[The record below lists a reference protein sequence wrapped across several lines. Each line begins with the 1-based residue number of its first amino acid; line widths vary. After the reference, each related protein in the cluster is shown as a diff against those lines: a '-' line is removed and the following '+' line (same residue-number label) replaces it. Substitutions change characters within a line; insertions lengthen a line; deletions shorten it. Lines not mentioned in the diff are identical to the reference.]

1 MVECSQKTN
10 HFALYSRGTEAGPSD
25 DAGFTDQSL
34 RLQPRVSER
43 CSVRSHCPALRPQ
56 QARLSPSPW
65 AGCTAL
71 RVYSD
76 RLTAILATP
85 AQALLCGQRQLL
97 GVLLPGP
104 WLWNRILITS
114 CFPRVRYSFFLAYIH
129 PDWPLPP
136 SMLSVGRWDVL
147 FPTCASKEKLRE
159 I

>member
-1 MVECSQKTN
+1 MFECSQKTN
-10 HFALYSRGTEAGPSD
+10 HFALYSRGTEAAPSD
-25 DAGFTDQSL
+25 DAGLTDQSL

-43 CSVRSHCPALRPQ
+43 CSVRSHRPALRPQ

-85 AQALLCGQRQLL
+85 AQAPLCGQRQLL

-104 WLWNRILITS
+104 WLWNRILISS
-114 CFPRVRYSFFLAYIH
+114 CFPRSRYSFFFILHSPRLASPY
-129 PDWPLPP
+129 
-136 SMLSVGRWDVL
+136 
-147 FPTCASKEKLRE
+147 
-159 I
+159 